1 MWWLQALILGGLYQ
15 VDKHP
20 FSTVLLAMVN
30 SSFWFLF
37 FSTSLKSYPIYNGF
51 LKKGVCKCLNLTS
64 VSVSLS
70 LSTVL
75 SPHTLFI
82 FGACFISSAQ
92 GTVSWLRHRR

>member
-15 VDKHP
+15 VNKHP

-30 SSFWFLF
+30 DSFWFF
-37 FSTSLKSYPIYNGF
+37 FFNFSQIIPIYNGF

-75 SPHTLFI
+75 AHILYLSLGLASYPQHRVLY
-82 FGACFISSAQ
+82 ASS
-92 GTVSWLRHRR
+92 

>member
-1 MWWLQALILGGLYQ
+1 MWCLQALILGGLYQ
-15 VDKHP
+15 VNKHP
-20 FSTVLLAMVN
+20 FSTVLLAVVN
-30 SSFWFLF
+30 SSFWVFFL
-37 FSTSLKSYPIYNGF
+37 TSLKSYPIYNGF
-51 LKKGVCKCLNLTS
+51 LKTGVCKCLNLTS

-92 GTVSWLRHRR
+92 GTVSLPRHSR